1 MLRVCHLMG
10 GKPFIPVSSLRLLT
24 ACLATTPLSEH
35 LAATLIPI
43 KLFFGGGQRD
53 GLNFATGLFL
63 AGVT

>member
-24 ACLATTPLSEH
+24 AYLATIPLSEH

-43 KLFFGGGQRD
+43 KLFS
-53 GLNFATGLFL
+53 A
-63 AGVT
+63 AGRVTDLILQPAGSWQG